1 VADKQGAGEPSRTPS
16 LTASSKPNVGH
27 IVTLAA
33 AIAGAHASTK
43 GIGNMS
49 PASLAEIA
57 NIASDLESFIRLA
70 R

>member
-1 VADKQGAGEPSRTPS
+1 
-16 LTASSKPNVGH
+16 
-27 IVTLAA
+27 VTLAA